1 MTSTC
6 TAYVADDTP
15 RAASPR
21 AAQPSSCYTLKYY
34 TLSSWR
40 IAAFHSILLPR
51 ESHTPNTHT
60 RALGTQSQCR
70 PSSTTRCRRRCEVST
85 WTDPIFTC
93 TGGNTWRKRQQR
105 VGYVGVERS
114 KSIRRGIQICSH
126 ACLLPAIRDS
136 ETPRYVPGWY
146 SRKAAG
152 LDIACDPYKTLSI
165 TDR

>member
-6 TAYVADDTP
+6 PAYVADDTP

-85 WTDPIFTC
+85 GSLPLYLKHHLERCAWH
-93 TGGNTWRKRQQR
+93 KRQQW
-105 VGYVGVERS
+105 VE
-114 KSIRRGIQICSH
+114 QVALVVLWAHCT
-126 ACLLPAIRDS
+126 AQ
-136 ETPRYVPGWY
+136 ETTCR
-146 SRKAAG
+146 
-152 LDIACDPYKTLSI
+152 CDRISSASFVSCPLFAPEDTPLYPLTKC
-165 TDR
+165 DRETAPS